1 MKLAPE
7 TPKSRI
13 SSVLTAILVIAVMAI
28 AAAAEFD
35 WIGREFAKRGVGAAL
50 AMLLL
55 VLGNQLPKLVLPL
68 AARQANPGPVLAAER
83 FSATILVI
91 AGLAALA
98 VWIWWPAA
106 QMMPLAGAIVLAGFG
121 LATANWVRV
130 ILTGGVSAAE
140 ASTRL
145 LASQPRMTAL
155 MLMHGLF
162 WVAVIFLADSIWGDA
177 VSRWLTL
184 PFILLNGGVAYLYSR
199 RFKRQD

>member
-35 WIGREFAKRGVGAAL
+35 LIGREFAKRGVGAAL

-130 ILTGGVSAAE
+130 ILTGGVSAAV
-140 ASTRL
+140 ASASL

>member
-1 MKLAPE
+1 MTLESE
-7 TPKSRI
+7 THGSRI
-13 SSVLTAILVIAVMAI
+13 STALIVILVIAVLAI
-28 AAAAEFD
+28 AAATEFD
-35 WIGREFAKRGVGAAL
+35 LIAREYAKRGVGGAMAL
-50 AMLLL
+50 LLL
-55 VLGNQLPKLVLPL
+55 VLGNQMPKLVLPV

-121 LATANWVRV
+121 LAMANWARV
-130 ILTGGVSAAE
+130 ILTGGASAAE
-140 ASTRL
+140 ASTSL

-155 MLMHGLF
+155 MLLHALF